1 MRTPLKIILCVISYG
16 FLFIDAQSASQT
28 PIDLTAVEAQFRS
41 MVANKERAG
50 IAWIVAKDGQVIS
63 EGTLGWRDLERR
75 LPLDD
80 TSTFRLYSMTRA
92 ITTVAALR
100 LVESGQLRLDTPL
113 AKYLPKFASM
123 NVLQSPNLPP
133 PFSLV
138 EAKRDITIRD
148 LMTYQAGF
156 GYAYDYPTALGVK
169 RDDILGLQTTTKDG
183 IDHLAQFPLLNHPG
197 ERWHYGFASD
207 VLGRVIEQVT
217 DESLDKALK
226 RLIFEPLHMS
236 STGFHSSLNRL
247 AKAYGPDP
255 AMGEL
260 IDVTDALPKSADYLQ
275 PSRMHSGGGG
285 LVSTTSDY
293 FKFCEMLRRKGMSSN
308 GRLISESTFE
318 LMATNSML
326 AEQGPLFWHRDDGSP
341 LMLEA
346 GWGLGIGVRLRDVN
360 TETLV
365 SRQGELFWGGLA
377 GTGFFID
384 PTSGITAVVMTQ
396 YLGPE
401 SDKPAI
407 FLRRAIYDALSKA
420 SDSYN
425 ETRD

>member
-1 MRTPLKIILCVISYG
+1 MRILLKIILWIISYG
-16 FLFIDAQSASQT
+16 FLFIDARGASQT

-41 MVANKERAG
+41 MLANNERAG

-75 LPLDD
+75 LPLND

-100 LVESGQLRLDTPL
+100 LIESGQLQLDTPL

-123 NVLQSPNLPP
+123 KVLQPSNLPP

-156 GYAYDYPTALGVK
+156 GYAYDYPSFLGVK
-169 RDDILGLQTTTKDG
+169 RDDILGLKTTTEDG

-217 DESLDKALK
+217 DESLDKALQ
-226 RLIFEPLHMS
+226 RLIFAPLDMS
-236 STGFHSSLNRL
+236 STSFHSSLNRL
-247 AKAYGPDP
+247 VKAYGPDP
-255 AMGEL
+255 VTGEL
-260 IDVTDALPKSADYLQ
+260 IDVTEALPKSADYLQ

-285 LVSTTSDY
+285 LVSTTGDY
-293 FKFCEMLRRKGMSSN
+293 FKFCEMLRHKGMSPN
-308 GRLISESTFE
+308 GRLINESTVE
-318 LMATNSML
+318 LMATNSMR
-326 AEQGPLFWHRDDGSP
+326 AEQGPLFWHRDDASP

-346 GWGLGIGVRLRDVN
+346 GWGLGIGIRLRDVN

-420 SDSYN
+420 SDPHK